1 MVLNPFLPVQ
11 QEVHG
16 VRSIKVKH
24 TGPDIVVAQHLQN
37 FMTNLS
43 QVYSILFLEGH
54 NPESLVPT
62 LI

>member
-24 TGPDIVVAQHLQN
+24 IDPDIIAQHLQN

-43 QVYSILFLEGH
+43 QVYSISFLEGH
-54 NPESLVPT
+54 NPESLVPN